1 MAGKEGKNVATA
13 NIAFAN
19 LRAEMAR
26 KNINTRDIAQAIQV
40 ARSTA
45 GYKLARKQPITID
58 EAFMIVD
65 TLFPEYDIRY
75 LFAEAAQKNEQ
86 DDATSCSVG

>member
-1 MAGKEGKNVATA
+1 MATA

-26 KNINTRDIAQAIQV
+26 RNINVCDIAGAIHV

-58 EAFMIVD
+58 EAFTIAD
-65 TLFPEYDIRY
+65 NLFPEHDIRY
-75 LFAEAAQKNEQ
+75 LFAEAAQK
-86 DDATSCSVG
+86 D